1 MEVKADDDIILLD
14 DSPDTTINNKKNLNK
29 EGFKSQELLLLRR
42 INVFRLY

>member
-29 EGFKSQELLLLRR
+29 EGFKNYYYVS
-42 INVFRLY
+42 